1 MSSLVRN
8 YHSGIKLVRPSHL
21 HNNYL
26 DTLQMQPPSYEPVQ
40 DLISVRAMTDQKI
53 LKIKREQL

>member
-26 DTLQMQPPSYEPVQ
+26 DTLQMQPP
-40 DLISVRAMTDQKI
+40 R
-53 LKIKREQL
+53 